1 MKKENIKKY
10 EYVRNGIRICLKKK
24 SENKENME
32 NNTEKM
38 FLKKTRKREE
48 FIREYIN
55 NPSKNVLKN
64 KKDKN
69 ELKSAEVDSV
79 NSFIEDKVQSSSDAE
94 VFTEDDADT
103 EKDRIIRFRWNV
115 CDWQQNIND
124 V

>member
-24 SENKENME
+24 SKNKENME

-94 VFTEDDADT
+94 VFNEDDADT
-103 EKDRIIRFRWNV
+103 EKDRIIRFR
-115 CDWQQNIND
+115 
-124 V
+124 